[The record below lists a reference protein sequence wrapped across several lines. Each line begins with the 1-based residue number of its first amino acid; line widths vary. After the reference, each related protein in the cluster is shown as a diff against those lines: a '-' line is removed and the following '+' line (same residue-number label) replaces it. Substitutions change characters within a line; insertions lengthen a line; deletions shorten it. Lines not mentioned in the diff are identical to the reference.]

1 MGYKVD
7 NAIILAAGTSSR
19 FVPLSYEK
27 PKALIKV
34 KGEALIERQIRQLKE
49 AKIPQIVVVTG
60 YRSEMLQYLE
70 KEPGVILLYNK
81 EYETR
86 NNHASIWTA
95 RGYLKNSYICSSDN
109 YFTENPFEPEV
120 EESYYSAVY
129 APGKTSEWCVSFDSD
144 GWITDVNI
152 GGSGQWYMM
161 GHVFFSEVFSARFFF
176 FFEAVYDTE
185 CVKGKL
191 WEDIYVENIGSLFM
205 KIRKYGNHLIYEFDS
220 LDELRRFD
228 SAYINDTGSVIMKK
242 ISEKLKCM
250 QADINEC
257 KPVVDGS
264 NEAVGFSFVAKGE
277 KYQYKYATGELIRSL

>member
-34 KGEALIERQIRQLKE
+34 KGEVLIERQIRQLKE

-70 KEPGVILLYNK
+70 REPGVILLYNK

-95 RGYLKNSYICSSDN
+95 RSYLKNSYICSSDN

-161 GHVFFSEVFSARFFF
+161 GHVFFSEVFSARFLKIL
-176 FFEAVYDTE
+176 EAVYDTE

-277 KYQYKYATGELIRSL
+277 KYQYKYATGELVRNP

>member
-34 KGEALIERQIRQLKE
+34 KGEVLIERQIRQLKE

-70 KEPGVILLYNK
+70 KELGVILLYNK

-95 RGYLKNSYICSSDN
+95 RNYLKNSYICSSDN
-109 YFTENPFEPEV
+109 YFAENPFEPEV

-129 APGKTSEWCVSFDSD
+129 APGETSEWCISFDSK

-161 GHVFFSEVFSARFFF
+161 
-176 FFEAVYDTE
+176 
-185 CVKGKL
+185 
-191 WEDIYVENIGSLFM
+191 
-205 KIRKYGNHLIYEFDS
+205 
-220 LDELRRFD
+220 
-228 SAYINDTGSVIMKK
+228 
-242 ISEKLKCM
+242 
-250 QADINEC
+250 
-257 KPVVDGS
+257 
-264 NEAVGFSFVAKGE
+264 
-277 KYQYKYATGELIRSL
+277 